1 MKCTL
6 RKSVIIGGRRDE
18 SGRAEPVIRNI
29 DTEKTVKILKIP
41 LVLSD
46 GSRVFDI
53 GIYNTLS
60 AKTENDADAFIAG
73 LEKLIEKHCV

>member
-6 RKSVIIGGRRDE
+6 RKSVIIGARRDE
-18 SGRAEPVIRNI
+18 TGKAEPVISNL

-46 GSRVFDI
+46 GSRVFNI
-53 GIYNTLS
+53 GIYDTLS
-60 AKTENDADAFIAG
+60 AKTESDADALIAG
-73 LEKLIEKHCV
+73 LKKLIEKHCV